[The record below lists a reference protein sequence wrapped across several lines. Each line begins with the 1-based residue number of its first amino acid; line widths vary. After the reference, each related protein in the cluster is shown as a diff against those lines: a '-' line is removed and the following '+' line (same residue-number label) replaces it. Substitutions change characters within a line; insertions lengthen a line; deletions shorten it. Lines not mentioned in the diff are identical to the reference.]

1 MKLIIAFISLS
12 LLITCR
18 PSPTLSLKNTRQ
30 KQIIAL
36 QPLDNYDESIL
47 YHLSFGI
54 RDFYNKQTIILDPIK
69 IPAHFLDTTINQY
82 SADSLIMLLS
92 RLRNDTI
99 VEVVGV
105 THHPIFTIKGK
116 EYPVPH
122 YNENIF
128 GLGYQPGNV
137 CVVSDTKFRSEYQT
151 LHLIRLRK
159 VIVHEIG
166 HNLGLAHCPNEK
178 CLMSDKNGNTIILD
192 KSADDY
198 CASCKTRLRQ

>member
-92 RLRNDTI
+92 GLRNDTI

-116 EYPVPH
+116 EYPVPQQSYVQCWFLQSLKYIH
-122 YNENIF
+122 RIHPIKSLYLF
-128 GLGYQPGNV
+128 
-137 CVVSDTKFRSEYQT
+137 S
-151 LHLIRLRK
+151 K
-159 VIVHEIG
+159 V
-166 HNLGLAHCPNEK
+166 
-178 CLMSDKNGNTIILD
+178 
-192 KSADDY
+192 
-198 CASCKTRLRQ
+198 Q

>member
-1 MKLIIAFISLS
+1 MKLIIAFISLN

-18 PSPTLSLKNTRQ
+18 PSPSLTLKNTRQ

-36 QPLDNYDESIL
+36 QPFDNYNESIL
-47 YHLSFGI
+47 YDLSFEI
-54 RDFYNKQTIILDPIK
+54 KYFYNKQTIVLRPVK
-69 IPAHFLDTTINQY
+69 IPAHFFDTTIRQY
-82 SADSLIMLLS
+82 SADSLVMLLS
-92 RLRNDTI
+92 ALRNDTI
-99 VEVVGV
+99 VEVVGI

-122 YNENIF
+122 YDENIF
-128 GLGYQPGNV
+128 GLGYQPGNA
-137 CVVSDTKFRSEYQT
+137 CVVSDSKFRSEYQT
-151 LHLIRLRK
+151 LHLNRLRK

-166 HNLGLAHCPNEK
+166 HNLGLGHCQNEK

-198 CASCKTRLRQ
+198 CSNCKNLIR